1 MTEQERKKA
10 VTAMEAILS
19 LSEQVTAIASRVL
32 GGADRG
38 KANIA
43 KARAAQ
49 EALRQFTE
57 PPERTQG

>member
-19 LSEQVTAIASRVL
+19 LSEQVTAIAR
-32 GGADRG
+32 
-38 KANIA
+38 ANIE